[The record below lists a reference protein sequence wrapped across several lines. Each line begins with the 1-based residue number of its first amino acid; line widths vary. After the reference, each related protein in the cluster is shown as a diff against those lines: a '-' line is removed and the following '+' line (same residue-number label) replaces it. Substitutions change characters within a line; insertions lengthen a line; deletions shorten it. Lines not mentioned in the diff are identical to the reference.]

1 VTASVPDVVLVTPPV
16 EAIDFVGAEVNV
28 VGLPAAVEVDSA
40 SVMQVV
46 VAYTEVVTFPT
57 GQLVTVGGQEVMV
70 KVSVVSIVMVFVALA
85 L

>member
-1 VTASVPDVVLVTPPV
+1 VPDVVLVTPPV
-16 EAIDFVGAEVNV
+16 EAIDFVGEEDFNV
-28 VGLPAAVEVDSA
+28 VGAPAAVEVDSA

-57 GQLVTVGGQEVMV
+57 GQLVTVAGQEVMV
-70 KVSVVSIVMVFVALA
+70 KVSVVSIVMVFVFLA

>member
-1 VTASVPDVVLVTPPV
+1 VTAPV
-16 EAIDFVGAEVNV
+16 EATDFVGDEANV
-28 VGLPAAVEVDSA
+28 VGLPAAVEVDTA

-57 GQLVTVGGQEVMV
+57 GQLVTSTGQEVIV
-70 KVSVVSIVMVFVALA
+70 KISVVSTVMVFVFLA

>member
-1 VTASVPDVVLVTPPV
+1 VTPPV
-16 EAIDFVGAEVNV
+16 EAIDFVGEEVKV
-28 VGLPAAVEVDSA
+28 VGAPAAIEVDST

-57 GQLVTVGGQEVMV
+57 GQLVTVAGQEVIV
-70 KVSVVSIVMVFVALA
+70 KISVVSTVMVFVFLA

>member
-1 VTASVPDVVLVTPPV
+1 LVTAPV
-16 EAIDFVGAEVNV
+16 EATDFVGEEDFNV
-28 VGLPAAVEVDSA
+28 VGTPAAVVVDSA

-70 KVSVVSIVMVFVALA
+70 KVSVVSTVMVFLG
-85 L
+85 LEL

>member
-1 VTASVPDVVLVTPPV
+1 VTPPV
-16 EAIDFVGAEVNV
+16 EAIDFVGEEVKV
-28 VGLPAAVEVDSA
+28 VGAPAAIEVDSP

-57 GQLVTVGGQEVMV
+57 GQLVTVAGQEVIV
-70 KVSVVSIVMVFVALA
+70 KISVVSTVMVFVFLA

>member
-1 VTASVPDVVLVTPPV
+1 VTAPV
-16 EAIDFVGAEVNV
+16 EATDFVGDEANV
-28 VGLPAAVEVDSA
+28 VGLPAAVEVDTA

-57 GQLVTVGGQEVMV
+57 GQLVTSTGQEVIV
-70 KVSVVSIVMVFVALA
+70 KVSVVSIVMVFVFLA